1 MERKI
6 TVKGI
11 GHITAKPDY
20 VVINMTIDAT
30 HKKYEK
36 AVEEASD
43 KINNLSSALV
53 KIGFE
58 KDDLKTADF
67 KVNVATGYK
76 KNIKGVS
83 EVVKLGYTCTNRMK
97 LSFDF
102 ESEKLSK
109 AIDAIT
115 TCVSDPKLNI
125 TFTVKDEEAVKD
137 ELLKSAGA
145 NARRRAEILCEAA
158 GGKLG
163 NLVTINY
170 NWNEISIISPTRFDN
185 DYLSCTSELY
195 DEMPMAAPKSIQPDD
210 IDLSDN
216 AVFVWEIV

>member
-30 HKKYEK
+30 NKKYEK

-43 KINNLSSALV
+43 RINRLSKSLINV
-53 KIGFE
+53 GFE
-58 KDDLKTADF
+58 SDALKTADF
-67 KVNVATGYK
+67 KVNIVTGYK
-76 KNIKGVS
+76 KNLKGVS
-83 EVVKLGYTCTNRMK
+83 ETVKTGFTCTYRMK
-97 LSFDF
+97 LAFDF

-109 AIDAIT
+109 AIEAIT

-170 NWNEISIISPTRFDN
+170 NWNEISILSQTRFDS
-185 DYLSCTSELY
+185 DYLTHTAELCSEI
-195 DEMPMAAPKSIQPDD
+195 PMFAPESIQPDD

-216 AVFVWEIV
+216 AVFVWEII